1 MTALKAVSVSVVSL
15 RRRFKSSVPLLYKW
29 FLAPCTVKVG
39 ADYSSQQMDITI
51 ETSESSKERSVVRR
65 EVASPSHLRGVSVL
79 VTPTASPHKHYFQR
93 SNLKRIQ
100 MNVSTKCVI
109 CHVYESSVS
118 SLGGNLKVLCQF
130 PPHVVCKIAILY
142 RYHSRYLR

>member
-1 MTALKAVSVSVVSL
+1 
-15 RRRFKSSVPLLYKW
+15 
-29 FLAPCTVKVG
+29 
-39 ADYSSQQMDITI
+39 MDITI

-109 CHVYESSVS
+109 SHVYESSVS

-130 PPHVVCKIAILY
+130 SPTWYAK
-142 RYHSRYLR
+142 